1 IYLIN
6 AAHLDGARRRGFVDA
21 DMLAAV
27 SLIDEHSGRRVRMG
41 NLAFIG
47 SHKIN
52 GVSALHTD
60 LMRKTV
66 FHALNSVYP
75 GRTVNKTNGIT
86 FRRWL
91 IECNPD
97 LAEIIRSVVG
107 ERALDDWRA
116 LKGLAA
122 FAGDSSLQE
131 RVARARRT
139 RKIAL
144 ARVVA
149 DQLSQRVDPDAMF
162 DVQVKRIHE
171 YKRQLLNLLET
182 VARYNA

>member
-1 IYLIN
+1 ERVLPRHMQIIYLIN
-6 AAHLDGARRRGFVDA
+6 AAHLDGARRRGFVDT
-21 DMLAAV
+21 DTLAAV

-41 NLAFIG
+41 NLAFVG

-66 FHALNSVYP
+66 FPALNSVYP
-75 GRTVNKTNGIT
+75 GRIVNKTNGIT

-97 LAEIIRSVVG
+97 LAEIIRSALSD
-107 ERALDDWRA
+107 RALDDYRA
-116 LKGLAA
+116 LKDLAA
-122 FAGDSSLQE
+122 FADDSSLQE
-131 RVARARRT
+131 RVAQARRT

-144 ARVVA
+144 ARIIA
-149 DQLSQRVDPDAMF
+149 
-162 DVQVKRIHE
+162 
-171 YKRQLLNLLET
+171 
-182 VARYNA
+182 